1 LLTRIEVDG
10 FKNLVDFSVDFG
22 AFNCIAGPNGVGKS
36 NIFDA
41 IQFLSLLADQ
51 TILEAAMHVRG
62 GDVGTGDVLGLF
74 WTQGET
80 RSPEIR
86 IAAEMIVDRNVED
99 DFGRPTEATS
109 TFLRYEVRFGY
120 EGPSHRGM
128 LGRLVLLHETLDY
141 ITEGE
146 AGAHLAFPHSPSQF
160 RSRVIVNGRRTPAG
174 FISVRKATDGQ
185 TEIVVHQD
193 GRRRGPGQMAPAASA
208 PKTII
213 GTTNT
218 SAAPTILAAKREM
231 QRWRFLALEPRS
243 MRKPDSFLAHTSIES
258 NGEHVPATLNRLAA
272 ANEEAGTTA
281 DDLFAQVASRLAS
294 LVPVVGIDIDI
305 DKARQLLT
313 LVAIENTG
321 TRLAAASLSDGTLR
335 FLTLAVLAIDQAAHG
350 LFCIEEPENG
360 IHPAKLAQMVSLLMD
375 LVMDV
380 HEPPG
385 PGNPLRQVIVATH
398 SPYFVQLV
406 QVAQPDDLLVAMV
419 AFVNG
424 PVGPIRTIRCRPLDG
439 TWRAKGGAQ
448 TAGMLSIQDYLCSP
462 ASVQLSLRPLE
473 AD

>member
-1 LLTRIEVDG
+1 
-10 FKNLVDFSVDFG
+10 
-22 AFNCIAGPNGVGKS
+22 
-36 NIFDA
+36 
-41 IQFLSLLADQ
+41 
-51 TILEAAMHVRG
+51 
-62 GDVGTGDVLGLF
+62 
-74 WTQGET
+74 
-80 RSPEIR
+80 
-86 IAAEMIVDRNVED
+86 MIVDRNVED
-99 DFGRPTEATS
+99 DFGRPAEATS

-120 EGPSHRGM
+120 EAPSSRGM
-128 LGRLVLLHETLDY
+128 LGRLVLLYETLDY

-146 AGAHLAFPHSPSQF
+146 SQTHLRFPHSFSQF
-160 RSRVIVNGRRTPAG
+160 RSRSVINRRRTPTG
-174 FISVRKATDGQ
+174 FISVRTASDGQ

-193 GRRRGPGQMAPAASA
+193 GGSRGPGQTAPASSA

-213 GTTNT
+213 GTSNT
-218 SAAPTILAAKREM
+218 SATPTILAAKREM
-231 QRWRFLALEPRS
+231 QRWKFLALEPRL
-243 MRKPDSFLAHTSIES
+243 MRKPDSFLASQSIES

-272 ANEEAGTTA
+272 AVEESGSAPE
-281 DDLFAQVASRLAS
+281 DLYASLAVRIAR
-294 LVPVVGIDIDI
+294 LVPVIGLTVDIDT
-305 DKARQLLT
+305 ARQLLT
-313 LVAIENTG
+313 LVAVESTG

-335 FLTLAVLAIDQAAHG
+335 FLTLAVLAVDPSAHG

-360 IHPAKLAQMVSLLMD
+360 IHPAKLEQMVALLKD

-406 QVAQPDDLLVAMV
+406 QAAQPDDLLVAMA

-424 PVGPIRTIRCRPLDG
+424 PGGPICTIRCRPLDG

-462 ASVQLSLRPLE
+462 ASGQLSLRPLE
-473 AD
+473 VA